1 MRSWFLLF
9 SLLLS
14 LAFTQSACDLREGT
28 IVYDIDVPPDR
39 VGRSSSLV
47 LNEAPT
53 ANVMLT
59 IALPDGEISSS
70 PTTFTPS
77 NWNIAQIVTI
87 SAVEDGVVDSNQDT
101 SFTVSVR
108 SSSTPRLVATCLL
121 YTSPSPRD
129 RQKTRMPSSA

>member
-1 MRSWFLLF
+1 MRSWLLLF

-28 IVYDIDVPPDR
+28 IIYDVDVPPVN
-39 VGRSSSLV
+39 VGRSSSFV

-53 ANVMLT
+53 ANVTMT
-59 IALPDGEISSS
+59 IALHDGEISSS

-87 SAVEDGVVDSNQDT
+87 RAVEDGVVDSNQDT
-101 SFTVSVR
+101 SFTVSVS
-108 SSSTPRLVATCLL
+108 SSSTPRLVATARTFFQHIPYSLKCV
-121 YTSPSPRD
+121 T
-129 RQKTRMPSSA
+129 

>member
-14 LAFTQSACDLREGT
+14 LAVTQSACDLREGT
-28 IVYDIDVPPDR
+28 IVYDVDFTPAN

-53 ANVMLT
+53 ANVALT

-101 SFTVSVR
+101 SFTVSVS
-108 SSSTPRLVATCLL
+108 SSSTPRLVAT
-121 YTSPSPRD
+121 
-129 RQKTRMPSSA
+129 TRTFFQHIPYSLKCVT